1 MMKIRTALALLSISL
16 ASTAFAQSTTTQ
28 TTMPRVDKRE
38 ARQQQ
43 RIDKGVASGELTQ
56 KEALRME
63 KGQARVDLAE
73 ANAKADGQVTRKER
87 YKLDHMQD
95 KQSAKIYRNKHDK
108 QAVKPAV

>member
-1 MMKIRTALALLSISL
+1 MMKIRTALTLLSLSL
-16 ASTAFAQSTTTQ
+16 ASAAFAQTTTE

-38 ARQQQ
+38 ASQQQ

-73 ANAKADGQVTRKER
+73 ANAKADGTVTRKER
-87 YKLDHMQD
+87 RKLDHIQD

-108 QAVKPAV
+108 RAVKPVV